1 MNRESKRAVRKYR
14 TVALVIA
21 CGLFLGGCA
30 SKEPQII
37 TRTEYQEVKTPI
49 ACIKREDLPT
59 PPEYDPSEP
68 ETFKELMGYAVE
80 ADRLLKGCAK

>member
-1 MNRESKRAVRKYR
+1 MRNTQIVCMLAS
-14 TVALVIA
+14 
-21 CGLFLGGCA
+21 GLMLAGCA

-49 ACIKREDLPT
+49 ACIKREQLPT
-59 PPEYDPSEP
+59 PPEYDPSDP
-68 ETFKELMGYAVE
+68 QTFKELMKYAVA